1 MQCTSY
7 TNDLESD
14 NMNIKCT
21 FNGKKAWE
29 NAVDLLQHRS
39 MEIHENLKQ
48 AAYDEGNYRLCL
60 ALIHMEF
67 SPVVWSNITKQ
78 EQSENLMKQRL
89 LPQNRTQN
97 WLSVSAE
104 ESELSKWFCMMHVCS
119 SGVDLEPAPSR
130 SWTSGVLC
138 VSDLSA
144 KCSIS
149 SIISD

>member
-1 MQCTSY
+1 MPCTSY

-39 MEIHENLKQ
+39 MEVHGNLKQ
-48 AAYDEGNYRLCL
+48 AAYEEVNYRLCL

-104 ESELSKWFCMMHVCS
+104 ESGLSKWFAWCMS
-119 SGVDLEPAPSR
+119 AALELILNLLLVDPGLVVYQIAQIYQTR
-130 SWTSGVLC
+130 
-138 VSDLSA
+138 
-144 KCSIS
+144 SIS
-149 SIISD
+149 TIISD